1 MELEAEIKNAIGLA
15 SPQLTP
21 EPPPPPPPLTIE
33 TVPNTIDNVGI
44 LLALSDPE

>member
-1 MELEAEIKNAIGLA
+1 MEAEIKDAIGLA
-15 SPQLTP
+15 SAQLTP
-21 EPPPPPPPLTIE
+21 EPPPPEPPLTIE

>member
-1 MELEAEIKNAIGLA
+1 MEAEIKDAIGLP
-15 SPQLTP
+15 SPQLTLEP
-21 EPPPPPPPLTIE
+21 PSPPPPPTIE